1 MLDGQSEIRV
11 LAFDIFGTTV
21 DWYTG
26 VTTQATEVARDRGV
40 ELDGGELASAW
51 RDRYLPSM
59 NKVRTGELPWTV
71 LDELHRESLDGL
83 LEERGVANA
92 FDESA
97 RARLV
102 RAWHRLP
109 AWPDAVAG
117 LAELREHYILAAT
130 SNGGFAL
137 LTNLVKA
144 AGLPFDCI
152 ISAELARHYKPD
164 PEVYLTVAALLD
176 APPAEVLMVACHN
189 WDLGGARAAG
199 LRTAFVER
207 PLEKGPHGQ
216 ADRPGEVAVDLSAD
230 SFTDLARKLADL
242 RAGV

>member
-1 MLDGQSEIRV
+1 MRV

-26 VTTQATEVARDRGV
+26 VAEQVAEVAKNHGV
-40 ELDGGELASAW
+40 ELDGGEVASDW
-51 RDRYLPSM
+51 RGRYLPSM
-59 NKVRTGELPWTV
+59 NKVRSGELPWTV
-71 LDELHRESLDGL
+71 LDELHRQSLDEL
-83 LEERGVANA
+83 LAERGVSL
-92 FDESA
+92 DEDT
-97 RARLV
+97 RNRLV

-109 AWPDAVAG
+109 AWPDAVEG
-117 LAELREHYILAAT
+117 LTRLRERYVLAAT

-164 PEVYLTVAALLD
+164 PEVYLTVASLLD
-176 APPAEVLMVACHN
+176 VPPAEVLMVACHN
-189 WDLGGARAAG
+189 WDLAGAKEAG

-207 PLEKGPHGQ
+207 PLEKGPHLT
-216 ADRPGEVAVDLSAD
+216 ADKPGEFEAD
-230 SFTDLARKLADL
+230 ITASSFTDLASKLD
-242 RAGV
+242 